1 VWQRKHGSSKNT
13 YSKLF
18 NYDRI
23 KKSERYFY
31 YFIYTIF
38 LAVPIALRP
47 ATPPPI
53 TRILAG
59 GDFPAAVI

>member
-1 VWQRKHGSSKNT
+1 MIE
-13 YSKLF
+13 F
-18 NYDRI
+18 
-23 KKSERYFY
+23 KKPKKKIFFY
-31 YFIYTIF
+31 KMYTIF

-53 TRILAG
+53 TNILAG